1 MVHQQLRAHFE
12 PRLLNVRLQV
22 RRRVLDQSAR
32 RIVKIAI
39 VAVGVE
45 RVDRHFFELFD
56 LDGCGASFYHG
67 EGLLIYEEFAW

>member
-1 MVHQQLRAHFE
+1 
-12 PRLLNVRLQV
+12 
-22 RRRVLDQSAR
+22 
-32 RIVKIAI
+32 VKIAI

-56 LDGCGASFYHG
+56 LDGCGASSYHG